1 LNRRNSSTNNRI
13 LLDTSFLLPILGFE
27 TSNEIMKAFHKLSL
41 YELYYSDISLLEAL
55 WKIAK
60 TIKGSKEEIARIKE
74 GIKALRST
82 AKQVNIEEEAV
93 ENTINMYKLG
103 HKDIIDNLLYSIAK
117 TGKLKLLT
125 VDKSLIEFIEKH
137 EPSKENIIHPKELK

>member
-1 LNRRNSSTNNRI
+1 MSRKNSSINNRI

-27 TSNEIMKAFHKLSL
+27 TSNEIMEAFHKLGF

-55 WKIAK
+55 WKIVK
-60 TIKGSKEEIARIKE
+60 TIRVSEEEITRIKE
-74 GIKALRST
+74 GIRALRST
-82 AKQVNIEEEAV
+82 AKHVSIEEEAV
-93 ENTINMYKLG
+93 ENAINMYKLG
-103 HKDIIDNLLYSIAK
+103 HRDMIDNLLYSIAK

>member
-1 LNRRNSSTNNRI
+1 M
-13 LLDTSFLLPILGFE
+13 E
-27 TSNEIMKAFHKLSL
+27 AFHKLSL

-60 TIKGSKEEIARIKE
+60 TIKGSKEETARIKE

-82 AKQVNIEEEAV
+82 AKQVNIEEKAV

-103 HKDIIDNLLYSIAK
+103 HKDMIDNLLYSTAK

-125 VDKSLIEFIEKH
+125 VDKSLIKFIEKH